1 MIQKLIQKALPEIF
15 KQTFKNLN
23 QGLYKN
29 DFVGFHITAKTSE
42 DNFTNCTLT
51 KIRKDLTKEVIHFNM
66 NEVDFDSLLKNK

>member
-23 QGLYKN
+23 QGLHKN
-29 DFVGFHITAKTSE
+29 EYVGFHITAKTSE
-42 DNFTNCTLT
+42 DTFTNCTLT
-51 KIRKDLTKEVIHFNM
+51 KIRKDLTKEIIHFNM

>member
-23 QGLYKN
+23 QGLHKN